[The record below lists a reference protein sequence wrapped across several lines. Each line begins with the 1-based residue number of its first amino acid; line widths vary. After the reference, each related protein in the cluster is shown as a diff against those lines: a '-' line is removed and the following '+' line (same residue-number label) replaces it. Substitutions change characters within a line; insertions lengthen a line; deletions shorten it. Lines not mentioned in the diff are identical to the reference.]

1 VTSIHRQIA
10 TAVDLIVQAARLRD
24 GRRVVSQVSEVVG
37 VDPDTNRAVLRD
49 LFHFE
54 DDVEQ
59 LRPTG
64 HLPTFMAELMARDLI
79 NLDAFYP

>member
-1 VTSIHRQIA
+1 
-10 TAVDLIVQAARLRD
+10 
-24 GRRVVSQVSEVVG
+24 
-37 VDPDTNRAVLRD
+37 
-49 LFHFE
+49 
-54 DDVEQ
+54 VEQ